1 MSSSTTG
8 VLGRGKLGAT
18 GEGLGL
24 AGLPREGY
32 VSKQHSA
39 DTSRPILPSH
49 GTSFTSTAPVHTRRP
64 SNGPGSSPIPQ
75 LFDFAKTDRR
85 PPNGRSITGPAASLP
100 SHLHLPPPIDDV
112 ELDMAFD
119 GDEEDDEGS
128 AELEM
133 EMDEDEDGEV
143 KPEWK
148 KLALGTGSGGVKGRR
163 KGMVFKCENCA
174 KVGKSKVLLTAGIP
188 SSKLFD

>member
-1 MSSSTTG
+1 
-8 VLGRGKLGAT
+8 
-18 GEGLGL
+18 
-24 AGLPREGY
+24 
-32 VSKQHSA
+32 
-39 DTSRPILPSH
+39 
-49 GTSFTSTAPVHTRRP
+49 
-64 SNGPGSSPIPQ
+64 
-75 LFDFAKTDRR
+75 
-85 PPNGRSITGPAASLP
+85 
-100 SHLHLPPPIDDV
+100 
-112 ELDMAFD
+112 MAFD

-188 SSKLFD
+188 SSKLFDQASMGA